1 MSRYSDNIFTIYD
14 MMDKKGVFS
23 LNPANRDAQDPVT
36 RENLYKGP
44 VQYPKM
50 LFSPTGEFR
59 VTVPAEVI
67 STPFGP
73 QRVGEQREL
82 ISRVVSTKQEE
93 AVLKKLGWL
102 DHPAK
107 SIDAG
112 LSDADRAAG
121 KAAPAISSDV
131 RVNDLEAQLEAMRRE
146 LEQARSLQRS
156 DAPLTEAQKADAA
169 LARAGQE
176 ESERTDKE
184 EDEEAA

>member
-1 MSRYSDNIFTIYD
+1 MSRYSDNIFTVYD
-14 MMDKKGVFS
+14 MMEKKGLFR
-23 LNPANRDAQDPVT
+23 LNPANRDSQDPQS

-44 VQYPKM
+44 VQFPKM
-50 LFSPTGEFR
+50 LYSPTGEYS
-59 VTVPAEVI
+59 VIVPAEII

-82 ISRVVSTKQEE
+82 VSRVVTTKQEE

-112 LSDADRAAG
+112 LTDADRAAG

-131 RVNDLEAQLEAMRRE
+131 RVNDLEAQLEALKAE
-146 LEQARSLQRS
+146 LAQAKSMAKPTGEQ
-156 DAPLTEAQKADAA
+156 TEADKAEAA
-169 LARAGQE
+169 LGALGQE
-176 ESERTDKE
+176 PEEEES
-184 EDEEAA
+184 DEEAA